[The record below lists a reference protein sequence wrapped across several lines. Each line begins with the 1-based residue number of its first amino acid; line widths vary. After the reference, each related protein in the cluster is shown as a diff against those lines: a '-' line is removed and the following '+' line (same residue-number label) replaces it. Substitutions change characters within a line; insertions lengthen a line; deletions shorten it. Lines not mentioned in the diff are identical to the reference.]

1 MKLYIGENIKRL
13 RRQKGITQETLAER
27 MHISTAA
34 VSKWERGETFP
45 DISLIIPLASYFGV
59 STDEILGF
67 DAAKIEEKIQAI
79 IDERKRLS
87 ALGKVHESFDLIVQ
101 AYQAFPNDWRIIEEY
116 MWKLNYDPNCIEPYG
131 NEVHKEELY
140 RLCKQVLDE
149 CTIDK
154 VRYSALSI
162 LGGLYILDGEI
173 DKAIETAKRFPT
185 LTFAQER
192 ELQDCYEKGS
202 KEWWT
207 YTRAGLAEF
216 AEYLMVDIRNMALEV
231 EDPSESIRVLQKAIA
246 LIELI
251 FDDGDYCFW
260 NYHLAE
266 LHIWIA
272 HRYVRAHDLAAAFH
286 HFEKGLQYAKAY
298 DDLPQTATHTS
309 FLVRGN
315 VFDAR
320 NINSGM
326 EENEV
331 ARELGY
337 LIESESYT
345 ELKDTMQ
352 MQKLIAKYKPFAGN
366 KRNCL

>member
-1 MKLYIGENIKRL
+1 MQLYIGENIKRL
-13 RRQKGITQETLAER
+13 RKQKNITQETLADH
-27 MHISTAA
+27 MHVSTAA
-34 VSKWERGETFP
+34 VSKWERNETLP
-45 DISLIIPLASYFGV
+45 DIGMVIPLASYFDV
-59 STDEILGF
+59 SADELLGF
-67 DAAKIEEKIQAI
+67 DVAKAEEKIQEI
-79 IDERKRLS
+79 LNERKRLS
-87 ALGKVHESFDLIVQ
+87 ALGKIHEAFDLIVQ
-101 AYQAFPNDWRIIEEY
+101 AYEDFPNDWRIIEEY

-131 NEVHKEELY
+131 NEIHKDELY

-162 LGGLYILDGEI
+162 LGGLYILDRQI
-173 DKAIETAKRFPT
+173 DKAVETAKRFPN
-185 LTFAQER
+185 LAFSQEK
-192 ELQDCYEKGS
+192 ELQNCYDMGS
-202 KEWWT
+202 KEWWG

-231 EDPSESIRVLQKAIA
+231 EDPCESIRILQKAIA

-272 HRYVRAHDLAAAFH
+272 HRYVRAHDLTAAFH
-286 HFEKGLQYAKAY
+286 HFEKGLQHAKAY
-298 DDLPQTATHTS
+298 DDLPQTATHAS
-309 FLVRGN
+309 FLVKGN

-331 ARELGY
+331 ARELDY
-337 LIESESYT
+337 LLESESYK
-345 ELKDTMQ
+345 ELKDTPQ
-352 MQKLIAKYKPFAGN
+352 MKTLLLQYESFAG
-366 KRNCL
+366 KKKDYS